1 MLAFLGRLIPEP
13 YRIMAAGIAAVVI
26 FGAGSTAGY
35 MARDYFADRKEIKQ
49 LAANVVAWQKAAENW
64 KVAADR
70 YRERAKAAEA
80 KRQDNKVQAT
90 NQAAGIDPAKL
101 TTIVRGKCDVQ
112 TQSCNCERT
121 AACHWLQLNAA
132 YDGTDPP
139 LECTTGLLH
148 PLQGEHLPAAGVDHS
163 TPGH

>member
-1 MLAFLGRLIPEP
+1 MLGFLGNLIPGP

-35 MARDYFADRKEIKQ
+35 VARDYLADRKEMKQ
-49 LAANVVAWQKAAENW
+49 LQANVIAWQKASEEW
-64 KVAADR
+64 QVAAAK
-70 YRERAKAAEA
+70 YRDRAKAAES
-80 KRQDNKVQAT
+80 KRQDNRT
-90 NQAAGIDPAKL
+90 QAAQQSSTIDPAKL

-139 LECTTGLLH
+139 IECTTGLLH
-148 PLQGEHLPAAGVDHS
+148 PMQGEHVPAAGVDHPA
-163 TPGH
+163 PGH